1 MKIIV
6 SNLSKRFNYE
16 WIFRDMQYTFESGN
30 AYALTG
36 PNGSGK
42 STLLKV
48 LSAQLSPSQ
57 GTIVYEDNTIIPVE
71 NIYREI
77 TFTAPYIDLI
87 DEFTL
92 MELLEFHFAFKQP
105 IHQHTTQSLLQLSG
119 LEKQKNKAIKSFSSG
134 MKQRVKLLTTIMSN
148 NKIVILDE
156 PTTNLDQA
164 GVDWYLQLVE
174 SAKANKIII
183 TGSNMEREYSYCNHV
198 INIADYKKF

>member
-1 MKIIV
+1 MRIELQKAGKKYFREWVFRNVNTVIEPSDKIAI
-6 SNLSKRFNYE
+6 
-16 WIFRDMQYTFESGN
+16 
-30 AYALTG
+30 TG

-48 LSAQLSPSQ
+48 LSGQLSPSQ

>member
-1 MKIIV
+1 
-6 SNLSKRFNYE
+6 
-16 WIFRDMQYTFESGN
+16 
-30 AYALTG
+30 
-36 PNGSGK
+36 
-42 STLLKV
+42 
-48 LSAQLSPSQ
+48 
-57 GTIVYEDNTIIPVE
+57 
-71 NIYREI
+71 
-77 TFTAPYIDLI
+77 
-87 DEFTL
+87 
-92 MELLEFHFAFKQP
+92 
-105 IHQHTTQSLLQLSG
+105 
-119 LEKQKNKAIKSFSSG
+119 